1 MCSDFRINIGFTS
14 FTPLTLVHL
23 QTNPSDNVNINI
35 LSIKKPPP
43 YAKNNVKNF
52 IYKLNKP
59 LHYNKLVLFN

>member
-1 MCSDFRINIGFTS
+1 MYTCVAIIYFCDVFQYLIKTALFKYLHFI
-14 FTPLTLVHL
+14 
-23 QTNPSDNVNINI
+23 II
-35 LSIKKPPP
+35 LNKKPPP